1 MKDKP
6 LLSGK
11 LDHELSNT
19 HSRFESLYSGSFMF
33 SLLKLIIYVFYQD
46 ENPLES
52 DLRFLP
58 SISSLFSECK
68 DSVMQKYWWCMH
80 IEVGTGVV
88 ENQKVSFH
96 QMPQRNPLL
105 VLELREKS

>member
-1 MKDKP
+1 MKDKQ
-6 LLSGK
+6 LLIGK

-19 HSRFESLYSGSFMF
+19 HSQFKSLYRSSFIF

-52 DLRFLP
+52 DLRFLL
-58 SISSLFSECK
+58 SISSLFNECK
-68 DSVMQKYWWCMH
+68 DSVMQKYVCMH
-80 IEVGTGVV
+80 IEVGTGIV

-105 VLELREKS
+105 VLELREKY